1 MDSPSVLVI
10 DEDSN
15 VLALLKSSL
24 AGTYPK
30 WTLSFLDKPEQALA
44 QIDALDPTIVVADCI
59 PLPGHERTLL
69 EQVAL
74 AHPAC
79 IRVML
84 TADLSNHAAACGA
97 STAHFLLAKPFDI
110 ELVADVLER
119 AKVLRS
125 LPLDERMRCYL
136 GSIKSLPVLPHTY
149 QQLVAQLDKGDVHLR
164 SVADIVERDQAV
176 LAKILQIANAAFFGF
191 SKPALSAHDAV
202 IRLGVDLLKNLV
214 LVIGLFQ
221 QSPGVNEQAKQRFLQ
236 QALAVAE
243 LSDKLCRELQGS
255 RVMCEQ
261 AYITGLLHNIGE
273 LLMLHSAQHHGEPEG
288 VEFDISV
295 PDYAVS
301 GAYLLELW
309 GFDKPLV
316 DAVLYHAS
324 PGLAA
329 QPDRLCLILYVA
341 KLISSCQA
349 QDVDPLERLDQSVLK
364 QAGILEVVLNWV
376 ESVPLSID

>member
-1 MDSPSVLVI
+1 MESPSVLVV

-24 AGTYPK
+24 SSTYPK
-30 WTLSFLDKPEQALA
+30 WHLVFLDKPEQALA
-44 QIDALDPTIVVADCI
+44 QIDALDPTVVVADCI
-59 PLPGHERTLL
+59 SLPLQNCTLL
-69 EQVAL
+69 EQVAK

-84 TADLSNHAAACGA
+84 TADLSNQAAACGA

-110 ELVADVLER
+110 ELVGDVLER
-119 AKVLRS
+119 AKVLRN

-149 QQLVAQLDKGDVHLR
+149 QQLVAQLSKGDVHLR
-164 SVADIVERDQAV
+164 AIADIVERDQAV
-176 LAKILQIANAAFFGF
+176 MAKILQIANAAFFGF

-221 QSPGVNEQAKQRFLQ
+221 QTPGGNDQAKQRSLQ

-243 LSDKLCRELQGS
+243 LSAKLCRELQGS

-273 LLMLHSAQHHGEPEG
+273 LLMLHSAREDVEPEG
-288 VEFDISV
+288 IEFDISV

-309 GFDKPLV
+309 GFDKPIV
-316 DAVLYHAS
+316 EAVLYHAS

-341 KLISSCQA
+341 KLISSCQV
-349 QDVDPLERLDQSVLK
+349 QEVDPLERLDQAVLK
-364 QAGILEVVLNWV
+364 QAGINEVVLSWV
-376 ESVPLSID
+376 KAVPLSID